1 MSAEKNWQT
10 TRPTISERA
19 KFLLNNNHLSD
30 VKFVAL
36 QRGGENESKKATEA
50 IPAHKFILAISSPVF
65 EAMFFGELAETK
77 DTIELPDC
85 EYGSLLELFR
95 YMYSDEV
102 NLSGSNV
109 MGVLYLAKKYLV
121 SSLVDKCT
129 EYLQL
134 NLDPSNVFSVLPT
147 AQRYEEKELIDR
159 CWEVIDSGAKF
170 AVKSDG
176 FETIERSLLGAV
188 VARDTLAIEEV
199 ELFKAVDTWSTKQC
213 QKQGF
218 GVSGK
223 MKRKVLGEQIV
234 TAIRFPL
241 MKHDEFAT
249 VVLDTN
255 ILTSDEIVNFFKFYS
270 STLTSPLGFSE
281 IPRVKKAAFLR
292 CGRFQSVSEGSVTRG
307 DKHYL
312 SFSVDKDI
320 MLHGLRLLGTEKN
333 KYTVNLE
340 VKDCTYIPFTVMV
353 SKSGIFTAKVFQYKS
368 FPIHGFDVLFD
379 SPAHLKKG
387 TRYRLDASISGPP
400 SLEGTG
406 GLNTVRSSGVTFQFS
421 SVFLTDNGTNI
432 SVGQFLEFI
441 FCEVRY

>member
-1 MSAEKNWQT
+1 M
-10 TRPTISERA
+10 
-19 KFLLNNNHLSD
+19 LNNNHLSD

-36 QRGGENESKKATEA
+36 QRGGENESKKA

-77 DTIELPDC
+77 DTVELPDC
-85 EYGSLLELFR
+85 DYGSLMELFR

-129 EYLQL
+129 EYLQF
-134 NLDPSNVFSVLPT
+134 NLDPSNVFSILPT

-159 CWEVIDSGAKF
+159 CWEVIDSGAEC

-176 FETIERSLLGAV
+176 FETIERSLLEAV
-188 VARDTLAIEEV
+188 VARETLAIEEV
-199 ELFKAVDTWSTKQC
+199 ELFKAVDMWATKQC
-213 QKQGF
+213 QRQSF

-241 MKHDEFAT
+241 MKHNEFAA

-281 IPRVKKAAFLR
+281 IPRGKQAAFHR
-292 CGRFQSVSEGSVTRG
+292 CSRFQSVSEEFVICESDEHR
-307 DKHYL
+307 L
-312 SFSVDKDI
+312 LFSVDKDV
-320 MLHGLRLLGTEKN
+320 MLHGLRLLGSENN

-340 VKDCTYIPFTVMV
+340 IRDYTIYNWPVMV
-353 SKSGIFTAKVFQYKS
+353 SKSGIFTAKLFQYKS
-368 FPIHGFDVLFD
+368 FPVDGFDVLFD
-379 SPAHLKKG
+379 PPAHLKKG
-387 TRYRLDASISGPP
+387 TRYRLNAKISGPP

-406 GLNTVRSSGVTFQFS
+406 GLDTVRSSGVTFKFS
-421 SVFLTDNGTNI
+421 SVNFKDNGTDI
-432 SVGQFLEFI
+432 SAGQFLEFI

>member
-1 MSAEKNWQT
+1 M
-10 TRPTISERA
+10 
-19 KFLLNNNHLSD
+19 LNNNHLSD

-36 QRGGENESKKATEA
+36 QRGGENESKKA

-77 DTIELPDC
+77 DTVELPDC
-85 EYGSLLELFR
+85 DYGSLLELFR

-129 EYLQL
+129 EYLQF
-134 NLDPSNVFSVLPT
+134 NLDPSNVFSILPT

-159 CWEVIDSGAKF
+159 CWEVIDSGAEF

-176 FETIERSLLGAV
+176 FEMIERSLLESV
-188 VARDTLAIEEV
+188 VARNTLAIEEV
-199 ELFKAVDTWSTKQC
+199 ELFQAVDSWSTKQC
-213 QKQGF
+213 QKQGC

-255 ILTSDEIVNFFKFYS
+255 ILTCDEIVNFFKFYS
-270 STLTSPLGFSE
+270 STLTSPLGFPE
-281 IPRVKKAAFLR
+281 TPRIKQAAFPR
-292 CGRFQSVSEGSVTRG
+292 CGRFQSVSEEFVTYSSDDR
-307 DKHYL
+307 HYL
-312 SFSVDKDI
+312 LFVVDKDI
-320 MLHGLRLLGTEKN
+320 MLHGLRLLGSENN
-333 KYTVNLE
+333 KYTVNLK
-340 VKDCTYIPFTVMV
+340 VWDFGDHPLTVPV
-353 SKSGIFTAKVFQYKS
+353 SKSGIFTAKAFQYKS
-368 FPIHGFDVLFD
+368 FRIHGFDVLFD
-379 SPAHLKKG
+379 RPAHIKKK
-387 TRYRLDASISGPP
+387 TRYRLEALISGPP
-400 SLEGTG
+400 SLKGTD
-406 GLNTVRSSGVTFQFS
+406 GLDSVRSAGVTFQFIS
-421 SVFLTDNGTNI
+421 SVKFMDSKTNR

-441 FCEVRY
+441 FREVRY

>member
-1 MSAEKNWQT
+1 M
-10 TRPTISERA
+10 
-19 KFLLNNNHLSD
+19 
-30 VKFVAL
+30 
-36 QRGGENESKKATEA
+36 
-50 IPAHKFILAISSPVF
+50 F

-95 YMYSDEV
+95 YMYS
-102 NLSGSNV
+102 GSNV

-129 EYLQL
+129 EYLQF
-134 NLDPSNVFSVLPT
+134 NLDPSNVFSILPT

-159 CWEVIDSGAKF
+159 CWEVIDSGAEC

-176 FETIERSLLGAV
+176 FEMIERSLLEAV

-199 ELFKAVDTWSTKQC
+199 ELFKAVDTWATKQC
-213 QKQGF
+213 QKQSF

-241 MKHDEFAT
+241 MKHDEFAA

-281 IPRVKKAAFLR
+281 TPRVEEAAFPR
-292 CGRFQSVSEGSVTRG
+292 CGRFQSGSEESVT
-307 DKHYL
+307 
-312 SFSVDKDI
+312 FNVDND
-320 MLHGLRLLGTEKN
+320 GRLEK
-333 KYTVNLE
+333 TIITQLM
-340 VKDCTYIPFTVMV
+340 CIQA
-353 SKSGIFTAKVFQYKS
+353 IAL
-368 FPIHGFDVLFD
+368 I
-379 SPAHLKKG
+379 
-387 TRYRLDASISGPP
+387 RI
-400 SLEGTG
+400 
-406 GLNTVRSSGVTFQFS
+406 
-421 SVFLTDNGTNI
+421 
-432 SVGQFLEFI
+432 
-441 FCEVRY
+441 

>member
-1 MSAEKNWQT
+1 M
-10 TRPTISERA
+10 
-19 KFLLNNNHLSD
+19 LNNNHLSD

-36 QRGGENESKKATEA
+36 QRGGENESKKA

-134 NLDPSNVFSVLPT
+134 NVDPSNVFSILPT
-147 AQRYEEKELIDR
+147 AQRYEEKGLVDR
-159 CWEVIDSGAKF
+159 CWEVIDSRAGF

-176 FETIERSLLGAV
+176 FETIERSLLEAV
-188 VARDTLAIEEV
+188 VARDTLTIEEV
-199 ELFKAVDTWSTKQC
+199 ELFKAVDTWATKQC
-213 QKQGF
+213 LKQGF

-223 MKRKVLGEQIV
+223 VKRKVLGEHIV
-234 TAIRFPL
+234 RAIRFPL
-241 MKHDEFAT
+241 MKHDEFAA

-255 ILTSDEIVNFFKFYS
+255 ILTYDEIVNFFKFYS

-281 IPRVKKAAFLR
+281 TPRVNQAAFAR
-292 CGRFQSVSEGSVTRG
+292 CGRFQSVSEEPVTRG

-312 SFSVDKDI
+312 SFNVDKDV
-320 MLHGLRLLGTEKN
+320 MLHGLRLLGSEN
-333 KYTVNLE
+333 NQYTVHLE
-340 VKDCTYIPFTVMV
+340 VKDCTYFPSTVMV
-353 SKSGIFTAKVFQYKS
+353 SKSGTFTAKVFQYKS

-379 SPAHLKKG
+379 GPVRLKKR
-387 TRYRLDASISGPP
+387 TTYRLEALISGPP
-400 SLEGTG
+400 SLMGTD
-406 GLNTVRSSGVTFQFS
+406 GLSAVRSSGVTFQFS
-421 SVFLTDNGTNI
+421 SSDLVANRTSK

-441 FCEVRY
+441 FCEVRC

>member
-1 MSAEKNWQT
+1 M
-10 TRPTISERA
+10 
-19 KFLLNNNHLSD
+19 LNNNHLSD

-36 QRGGENESKKATEA
+36 QRSGENDSKKA

-77 DTIELPDC
+77 DTVELPDC
-85 EYGSLLELFR
+85 DYGSLLELFR

-129 EYLQL
+129 EYLQF
-134 NLDPSNVFSVLPT
+134 NLDPSNVFSILPT

-159 CWEVIDSGAKF
+159 CWEVIDSGAEF

-176 FETIERSLLGAV
+176 FQTIERSLLEGM

-199 ELFKAVDTWSTKQC
+199 ELFKAVDTWATKQC
-213 QKQGF
+213 RKHGF
-218 GVSGK
+218 EVSGK

-234 TAIRFPL
+234 RAIRFPL
-241 MKHDEFAT
+241 MKRDEFAA

-255 ILTSDEIVNFFKFYS
+255 ILTCDEIVNFFKFYS

-281 IPRVKKAAFLR
+281 TPRINQAAFPR
-292 CGRFQSVSEGSVTRG
+292 CGRFQSVSEEFVTYSSDR
-307 DKHYL
+307 HYL
-312 SFSVDKDI
+312 LFAVDKDI
-320 MLHGLRLLGTEKN
+320 MLHGLRLLGSENN
-333 KYTVNLE
+333 KYTVNLK
-340 VKDCTYIPFTVMV
+340 VWDFSDHPLTVLV
-353 SKSGIFTAKVFQYKS
+353 SKSGIFTAKAFQYKS
-368 FPIHGFDVLFD
+368 FRIHMFDVLFD
-379 SPAHLKKG
+379 RPAHIKKE
-387 TRYRLDASISGPP
+387 TQYRLEALISGPP
-400 SLEGTG
+400 SLKGTD
-406 GLNTVRSSGVTFQFS
+406 GLDSVRSSGVTFQFFS
-421 SVFLTDNGTNI
+421 SAFGGLKETNK

-441 FCEVRY
+441 FCEVRH

>member
-10 TRPTISERA
+10 TRPTIRERT
-19 KFLLNNNHLSD
+19 KFMLNNYHLSD

-36 QRGGENESKKATEA
+36 QRGGEKESEKA

-65 EAMFFGELAETK
+65 EAMFFGELAETS

-85 EYGSLLELFR
+85 EYGSLLELFG

-102 NLSGSNV
+102 NLSESNV
-109 MGVLYLAKKYLV
+109 MGVLYLAKKYMV
-121 SSLVDKCT
+121 SALVDKCT
-129 EYLQL
+129 KYLQL

-147 AQRYEEKELIDR
+147 AQRYEEKELVDR
-159 CWEVIDSGAKF
+159 CWEVIDSGAGF

-176 FETIERSLLGAV
+176 FETIDRSLLEAV

-199 ELFKAVDTWSTKQC
+199 ELFKAVDTWATKQC

-234 TAIRFPL
+234 TTIRFPL
-241 MKHDEFAT
+241 MKHNEFSA

-281 IPRVKKAAFLR
+281 TPRINQAAFPR
-292 CGRFQSVSEGSVTRG
+292 CGRFQSVSEEFVTYSSDR
-307 DKHYL
+307 HYL
-312 SFSVDKDI
+312 LFDVDKDI
-320 MLHGLRLLGTEKN
+320 MLHGLRVLGGKNN
-333 KYTVNLE
+333 KYTVNLA
-340 VKDCTYIPFTVMV
+340 VKDCSKFPSPVLV
-353 SKSGIFTAKVFQYKS
+353 SKGGIFTTKGFQYKN

-379 SPAHLKKG
+379 RPVHLKEK
-387 TRYRLDASISGPP
+387 TRYKLDASISGQP
-400 SLEGTG
+400 SLKGTG
-406 GLNTVRSSGVTFQFS
+406 GLDTVRSSGVTFQFFS
-421 SVFLTDNGTNI
+421 SVLGGSEETNK

-441 FCEVRY
+441 FCEVRH

>member
-1 MSAEKNWQT
+1 M
-10 TRPTISERA
+10 
-19 KFLLNNNHLSD
+19 LNNYHLSD

-36 QRGGENESKKATEA
+36 QRSGENESKKA

-134 NLDPSNVFSVLPT
+134 NLDPSNVFSILPT
-147 AQRYEEKELIDR
+147 AQRYEEKELIDQ
-159 CWEVIDSGAKF
+159 CWEVIDSGAEF

-176 FETIERSLLGAV
+176 FETIERSLLEAV
-188 VARDTLAIEEV
+188 VTRDTLAIKEV
-199 ELFKAVDTWSTKQC
+199 ELFKAVDTWATKQC

-218 GVSGK
+218 RVSGK
-223 MKRKVLGEQIV
+223 MKRKVLGEEIV
-234 TAIRFPL
+234 TEIRFPL
-241 MKHDEFAT
+241 MKHDEFAA

-281 IPRVKKAAFLR
+281 TPRVKKAAFLH
-292 CGRFQSVSEGSVTRG
+292 CG
-307 DKHYL
+307 
-312 SFSVDKDI
+312 
-320 MLHGLRLLGTEKN
+320 
-333 KYTVNLE
+333 
-340 VKDCTYIPFTVMV
+340 
-353 SKSGIFTAKVFQYKS
+353 
-368 FPIHGFDVLFD
+368 
-379 SPAHLKKG
+379 
-387 TRYRLDASISGPP
+387 
-400 SLEGTG
+400 
-406 GLNTVRSSGVTFQFS
+406 
-421 SVFLTDNGTNI
+421 
-432 SVGQFLEFI
+432 
-441 FCEVRY
+441 

>member
-1 MSAEKNWQT
+1 M
-10 TRPTISERA
+10 
-19 KFLLNNNHLSD
+19 LNNNHLSD

-36 QRGGENESKKATEA
+36 QRGGENESKKA

-134 NLDPSNVFSVLPT
+134 NLDPSNVFSILPT

-159 CWEVIDSGAKF
+159 CWEVIDSGAEF

-176 FETIERSLLGAV
+176 FEAIERSLLEAV
-188 VARDTLAIEEV
+188 VARNTLAIEEV
-199 ELFKAVDTWSTKQC
+199 ELFKAVDTWATKQC

-223 MKRKVLGEQIV
+223 MKRKVLGKQIV

-241 MKHDEFAT
+241 MKHNEFAA

-281 IPRVKKAAFLR
+281 TPRVNQAAFCR
-292 CGRFQSVSEGSVTRG
+292 CGRFQSVSEEFITYSSDR
-307 DKHYL
+307 HYL
-312 SFSVDKDI
+312 LFVVDKDI
-320 MLHGLRLLGTEKN
+320 MLHGLRLLGSENN

-340 VKDCTYIPFTVMV
+340 VKNCPNFLWTVLV
-353 SKSGIFTAKVFQYKS
+353 SKSGIFTAKAFQYKS

-379 SPAHLKKG
+379 RPAHIKKG
-387 TRYRLDASISGPP
+387 THYRLEALISGPP
-400 SLEGTG
+400 SLNGTD
-406 GLNTVRSSGVTFQFS
+406 GLDTVRSAGVTFRFIS
-421 SVFLTDNGTNI
+421 SVDFLDNGTNS

-441 FCEVRY
+441 FCEVSY

>member
-1 MSAEKNWQT
+1 M
-10 TRPTISERA
+10 
-19 KFLLNNNHLSD
+19 LNNKHLSD

-109 MGVLYLAKKYLV
+109 MGVLYLAKKYLI

-134 NLDPSNVFSVLPT
+134 NLDPSNVFSILPT
-147 AQRYEEKELIDR
+147 AQRYEEKDLIDR
-159 CWEVIDSGAKF
+159 CWEVIDSGAEF

-176 FETIERSLLGAV
+176 FETIERSLLESV
-188 VARDTLAIEEV
+188 VARNTLAIEEV
-199 ELFKAVDTWSTKQC
+199 ELFKAVDTWAAKQC
-213 QKQGF
+213 LKQGF

-241 MKHDEFAT
+241 MKRDEFAA

-270 STLTSPLGFSE
+270 STLTSPLEFSE
-281 IPRVKKAAFLR
+281 TPRVNQAAFPR
-292 CGRFQSVSEGSVTRG
+292 CGRFQSVSDEIFCTYRG

-312 SFSVDKDI
+312 CFKVDKDV
-320 MLHGLRLLGTEKN
+320 MLHGLRLLGSENN

-340 VKDCTYIPFTVMV
+340 VKHCTNFLWTVLV
-353 SKSGIFTAKVFQYKS
+353 SKSATFTAKAFQYKS

-379 SPAHLKKG
+379 RPAYIKKG
-387 TRYRLDASISGPP
+387 KHYRLEALISGPP
-400 SLEGTG
+400 SLTGTG
-406 GLNTVRSSGVTFQFS
+406 GLDTVRSAGVTFQFIS
-421 SVFLTDNGTNI
+421 SVYFKDNETNR
-432 SVGQFLEFI
+432 SVSQFLEFI

>member
-1 MSAEKNWQT
+1 M
-10 TRPTISERA
+10 
-19 KFLLNNNHLSD
+19 LNNNHLSD

-36 QRGGENESKKATEA
+36 QRGGENESKKA

-77 DTIELPDC
+77 DTVELPDC
-85 EYGSLLELFR
+85 DYGSLLELFR

-129 EYLQL
+129 EYLQF
-134 NLDPSNVFSVLPT
+134 NLDPSNVFSILPT

-159 CWEVIDSGAKF
+159 CWEVIDSGAEC
-170 AVKSDG
+170 AVNSDG
-176 FETIERSLLGAV
+176 FEMIERSLLEAV

-199 ELFKAVDTWSTKQC
+199 ELFQAVNTWATKQC

-223 MKRKVLGEQIV
+223 MKRKVLGEHIV
-234 TAIRFPL
+234 RAIRFPL
-241 MKHDEFAT
+241 MKHDEFAA

-281 IPRVKKAAFLR
+281 TPRSIR
-292 CGRFQSVSEGSVTRG
+292 CTCGRFQSVSEELVTYGG
-307 DKHYL
+307 DRHNL
-312 SFSVDKDI
+312 LFSVDKDV
-320 MLHGLRLLGTEKN
+320 MLHGLRLLGSKNN
-333 KYTVNLE
+333 KYTVDLKVRACVNLS
-340 VKDCTYIPFTVMV
+340 VIV
-353 SKSGIFTAKVFQYKS
+353 SKSGTFTAKGFQYKGFS
-368 FPIHGFDVLFD
+368 IHGFDVLFD
-379 SPAHLKKG
+379 PPVHLKKG
-387 TRYRLDASISGPP
+387 TRYRLEALISGPP
-400 SLEGTG
+400 SLMGTDG
-406 GLNTVRSSGVTFQFS
+406 FSTVRSSGVTFQFYS
-421 SVFLTDNGTNI
+421 SDLGANVTNR

>member
-1 MSAEKNWQT
+1 M
-10 TRPTISERA
+10 
-19 KFLLNNNHLSD
+19 LNNDHLSD

-36 QRGGENESKKATEA
+36 QRGGENESKKA

-134 NLDPSNVFSVLPT
+134 NLDPSNVFSILPT

-159 CWEVIDSGAKF
+159 CWEVIDSGAEF

-176 FETIERSLLGAV
+176 FETIERSLLEAV

-199 ELFKAVDTWSTKQC
+199 ELFKAVDTWATKQC

-234 TAIRFPL
+234 TTIRFPL
-241 MKHDEFAT
+241 MKHNEFSA

-281 IPRVKKAAFLR
+281 TPRINQAALPR
-292 CGRFQSVSEGSVTRG
+292 CGRFQSVSEEFVTYSSDR
-307 DKHYL
+307 HYL
-312 SFSVDKDI
+312 LFDVDKDI
-320 MLHGLRLLGTEKN
+320 MLHGLRLLGGKNN
-333 KYTVNLE
+333 KYTVNLA
-340 VKDCTYIPFTVMV
+340 VKDCSKFPSPVLV
-353 SKSGIFTAKVFQYKS
+353 SKGGIFTTKGFQYKN

-379 SPAHLKKG
+379 RPVHLKEK
-387 TRYRLDASISGPP
+387 TRYKLDASISGQP
-400 SLEGTG
+400 SLKGTG
-406 GLNTVRSSGVTFQFS
+406 GLDTVRSSGVTFQFFS
-421 SVFLTDNGTNI
+421 SVLGGSEETNK

-441 FCEVRY
+441 FCEVRH

>member
-1 MSAEKNWQT
+1 M
-10 TRPTISERA
+10 
-19 KFLLNNNHLSD
+19 LNNCHLSD

-36 QRGGENESKKATEA
+36 QRGGENESKKA

-109 MGVLYLAKKYLV
+109 MGVLYLAKKYMV
-121 SSLVDKCT
+121 SALVDKCT
-129 EYLQL
+129 KYLQL
-134 NLDPSNVFSVLPT
+134 NLDPWNVFSVLPS
-147 AQRYEEKELIDR
+147 AQRYEEKELVDR
-159 CWEVIDSGAKF
+159 CWEVIDSRAGF

-176 FETIERSLLGAV
+176 FETIERSLLEAV

-199 ELFKAVDTWSTKQC
+199 ELFKAVDTWATKQC

-234 TAIRFPL
+234 TTIRFPL
-241 MKHDEFAT
+241 MKRNEFSA

-281 IPRVKKAAFLR
+281 TPRINQAAFPR
-292 CGRFQSVSEGSVTRG
+292 CGRFQSVSEEFVTYSSDR
-307 DKHYL
+307 HYL
-312 SFSVDKDI
+312 LFDVDKDI
-320 MLHGLRLLGTEKN
+320 MLHGLRLLGSKNN
-333 KYTVNLE
+333 KYTVTLE
-340 VKDCTYIPFTVMV
+340 VRDCSKIPWTVLV
-353 SKSGIFTAKVFQYKS
+353 SKGGIFTTKGFQYKNV
-368 FPIHGFDVLFD
+368 PIHGFDVLFD
-379 SPAHLKKG
+379 RPVHLKEKTRYKLDALISGQPSLKG
-387 TRYRLDASISGPP
+387 TGVLD
-400 SLEGTG
+400 
-406 GLNTVRSSGVTFQFS
+406 TVRSSGVTFQFFS
-421 SVFLTDNGTNI
+421 SVVGRSKETNK

-441 FCEVRY
+441 FCEVRH

>member
-1 MSAEKNWQT
+1 M
-10 TRPTISERA
+10 
-19 KFLLNNNHLSD
+19 LNNNHLSD

-36 QRGGENESKKATEA
+36 HRSGENDSKKA

-77 DTIELPDC
+77 DTVELPDC
-85 EYGSLLELFR
+85 DYGSLMELFR

-129 EYLQL
+129 EYLQF
-134 NLDPSNVFSVLPT
+134 NLDPSNVFSILPT

-159 CWEVIDSGAKF
+159 CWEVIDSGAEF

-176 FETIERSLLGAV
+176 FETIERSLLEAV
-188 VARDTLAIEEV
+188 VVRDALNIEEV
-199 ELFKAVDTWSTKQC
+199 ELFKAVDTWATKQC

-234 TAIRFPL
+234 TTIRFPL
-241 MKHDEFAT
+241 MKHDEFAA

-281 IPRVKKAAFLR
+281 IPRVKQTAFPR
-292 CGRFQSVSEGSVTRG
+292 CGRFQSVSEEFVTYRS
-307 DKHYL
+307 DRHYL
-312 SFSVDKDI
+312 LFSVDKDI
-320 MLHGLRLLGTEKN
+320 MLHGLRLLGSKNN

-340 VKDCTYIPFTVMV
+340 VDNCVNEIVIV
-353 SKSGIFTAKVFQYKS
+353 SKSGTFTAKGFLYKN
-368 FPIHGFDVLFD
+368 FLIYGFDVLFD
-379 SPAHLKKG
+379 SPVHLMKKA
-387 TRYRLDASISGPP
+387 RYRLEAVITGPP
-400 SLEGTG
+400 SLKGTG
-406 GLNTVRSSGVTFQFS
+406 GLDTVRSSGVTFQFFS
-421 SVFLTDNGTNI
+421 SNWGANCTNM

-441 FCEVRY
+441 FCVVRC

>member
-1 MSAEKNWQT
+1 M
-10 TRPTISERA
+10 
-19 KFLLNNNHLSD
+19 LNNNHLSD

-36 QRGGENESKKATEA
+36 QRSGENDSKKA

-109 MGVLYLAKKYLV
+109 MGVLYLAKKYMV
-121 SSLVDKCT
+121 SALVDKCSK
-129 EYLQL
+129 YLQL
-134 NLDPSNVFSVLPT
+134 NLDPSNVFSILPT

-159 CWEVIDSGAKF
+159 CWEVIDSGAEC
-170 AVKSDG
+170 AVNSDG
-176 FETIERSLLGAV
+176 FETIERSLLEAL

-199 ELFKAVDTWSTKQC
+199 ELFKAVDTWATKQC
-213 QKQGF
+213 RKQGF
-218 GVSGK
+218 EVSGK

-241 MKHDEFAT
+241 MKHDEFAAA
-249 VVLDTN
+249 VLDTN
-255 ILTSDEIVNFFKFYS
+255 MLTCDEIVNFFKFYS

-281 IPRVKKAAFLR
+281 TPRVKQAAFPR
-292 CGRFQSVSEGSVTRG
+292 CDRFQSVSEEFFTYRS
-307 DKHYL
+307 DNHYL
-312 SFSVDKDI
+312 IFKVDKDV
-320 MLHGLRLLGTEKN
+320 MLHGLRLLGSKNN
-333 KYTVNLE
+333 KYTVDLKVRNC
-340 VKDCTYIPFTVMV
+340 DQSTVIV
-353 SKSGIFTAKVFQYKS
+353 SKSGTFTAKGFQYKGFS
-368 FPIHGFDVLFD
+368 IHGFDVLFD
-379 SPAHLKKG
+379 PPMHLKKG
-387 TRYRLDASISGPP
+387 IRYRLEALISGPP
-400 SLEGTG
+400 SLMGTD
-406 GLNTVRSSGVTFQFS
+406 GLSTVRSSGVTFQFYS
-421 SVFLTDNGTNI
+421 SELAPNGTSR